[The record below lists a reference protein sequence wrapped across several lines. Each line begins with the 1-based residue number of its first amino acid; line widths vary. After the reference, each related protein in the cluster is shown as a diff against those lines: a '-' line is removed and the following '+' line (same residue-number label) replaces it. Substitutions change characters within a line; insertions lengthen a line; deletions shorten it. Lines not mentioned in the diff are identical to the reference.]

1 MRHWLFAQTSDYNLP
16 MNIDWQTIFVPS
28 APILETIIRG
38 TVMYLVL
45 FVVLRLTFKRIGSG
59 SIGLGDVLMIAL
71 VAAASQ
77 NAMAREHV
85 SVTDGVILVATIS
98 GWSYALDWLGTRSPR
113 FQRFYNPP
121 ALLLVKNGRL
131 LHHNMRQE
139 LITEDELL
147 GHLHH
152 AGLDDIR
159 QVREAY
165 IEGDGTITF
174 ISEKTT

>member
-1 MRHWLFAQTSDYNLP
+1 
-16 MNIDWQTIFVPS
+16 MNIDWHSIFVPS
-28 APILETIIRG
+28 EPILETIIRG
-38 TVMYLVL
+38 TVMYLAL
-45 FVVLRLTFKRIGSG
+45 FVVLRLTFRRIGNG
-59 SIGLGDVLMIAL
+59 SIGLGDVLLIAL

-85 SVTDGVILVATIS
+85 SVTDGVVLVATIA

-113 FQRFYNPP
+113 FQRFYHPP

-131 LHHNMRQE
+131 VLQNMRQE

-147 GHLHH
+147 SQLHR
-152 AGLDDIR
+152 AGLEDIR

-165 IEGDGTITF
+165 MEGDGTITF
-174 ISEKTT
+174 IRRRE

>member
-1 MRHWLFAQTSDYNLP
+1 
-16 MNIDWQTIFVPS
+16 MNIDWHSIFVPS
-28 APILETIIRG
+28 EPILETIIRG

-45 FVVLRLTFKRIGSG
+45 FVVLRLTFKRIGSS

-77 NAMAREHV
+77 NAMARDHV
-85 SVTDGVILVATIS
+85 SVTDGIILVATIA
-98 GWSYALDWLGTRSPR
+98 GWSYALDWLGTKSPR
-113 FQRFYNPP
+113 FQRFYHPP
-121 ALLLVKNGRL
+121 PLLLVKNGRL
-131 LHHNMRQE
+131 LPHNMRQE

-147 GHLHH
+147 S
-152 AGLDDIR
+152 

-174 ISEKTT
+174 ICERE

>member
-1 MRHWLFAQTSDYNLP
+1 
-16 MNIDWQTIFVPS
+16 MNIDWRTIFVPS

-45 FVVLRLTFKRIGSG
+45 FVVLRLTFKRIGSS
-59 SIGLGDVLMIAL
+59 SIDLGDMLMIAL

-85 SVTDGVILVATIS
+85 SVTDGIILVATIS

-121 ALLLVKNGRL
+121 ALLLV
-131 LHHNMRQE
+131 
-139 LITEDELL
+139 
-147 GHLHH
+147 
-152 AGLDDIR
+152 
-159 QVREAY
+159 
-165 IEGDGTITF
+165 
-174 ISEKTT
+174 

>member
-1 MRHWLFAQTSDYNLP
+1 
-16 MNIDWQTIFVPS
+16 MNIDWQAIFVPS
-28 APILETIIRG
+28 APILETVIRG

-45 FVVLRLTFKRIGSG
+45 FVILRLTFKRIGSG

-85 SVTDGVILVATIS
+85 SVTDGIILVATIS
-98 GWSYALDWLGTRSPR
+98 GWSYALDWLGTRWPR

-121 ALLLVKNGRL
+121 ALLLVKNGRF
-131 LHHNMRQE
+131 LHKNMRQE

-147 GHLHH
+147 SHLHH
-152 AGLDDIR
+152 AGLEDIR

-165 IEGDGTITF
+165 MEGDGTITF
-174 ISEKTT
+174 IRRRE

>member
-1 MRHWLFAQTSDYNLP
+1 
-16 MNIDWQTIFVPS
+16 MNINWHSIFIPS
-28 APILETIIRG
+28 EPILETFIRG

-45 FVVLRLTFKRIGSG
+45 FVVLRLTFRRIGSG

-77 NAMAREHV
+77 NAMARDHV

-113 FQRFYNPP
+113 FQRFYHPP
-121 ALLLVKNGRL
+121 PLLLVKNGRL
-131 LHHNMRQE
+131 LPHNMRKE

-147 GHLHH
+147 TQLHR
-152 AGLDDIR
+152 AGLEDLS

-174 ISEKTT
+174 IHRRE

>member
-1 MRHWLFAQTSDYNLP
+1 MS
-16 MNIDWQTIFVPS
+16 IDWNSIFIPS
-28 APILETIIRG
+28 DPILETIIRG

-45 FVVLRLTFKRIGSG
+45 FVVLRLTFRRIGSS

-77 NAMAREHV
+77 NAMARDHV

-113 FQRFYNPP
+113 FQRFYHPP
-121 ALLLVKNGRL
+121 PLLLVKNGRL
-131 LHHNMRQE
+131 LPHNMRKE

-147 GHLHH
+147 TQLHR
-152 AGLDDIR
+152 AGLEDLS

-174 ISEKTT
+174 IHRRE

>member
-1 MRHWLFAQTSDYNLP
+1 
-16 MNIDWQTIFVPS
+16 MNIDWHSVFVPS
-28 APILETIIRG
+28 EPILETIIRG

-45 FVVLRLTFKRIGSG
+45 FAILRLTFKRIGSG

-77 NAMAREHV
+77 NAMARNHV
-85 SVTDGVILVATIS
+85 SVTDGIILVATIS

-131 LHHNMRQE
+131 LPHNMRQE

-147 GHLHH
+147 SQLHH
-152 AGLDDIR
+152 AGLKELS

-174 ISEKTT
+174 IRRRE

>member
-1 MRHWLFAQTSDYNLP
+1 
-16 MNIDWQTIFVPS
+16 MNIDWRSIFVPS

-45 FVVLRLTFKRIGSG
+45 FVILRLTFKRIGSG

-85 SVTDGVILVATIS
+85 SVTDGIILVATIS

-131 LHHNMRQE
+131 ILHNMRKE

-147 GHLHH
+147 SHLHH
-152 AGLDDIR
+152 AGLEDLS

-174 ISEKTT
+174 ICQKN

>member
-1 MRHWLFAQTSDYNLP
+1 MT
-16 MNIDWQTIFVPS
+16 IDWRSIFVPS
-28 APILETIIRG
+28 APILETVVRG

-45 FVVLRLTFKRIGSG
+45 FVILRLTFKRIGSG

-85 SVTDGVILVATIS
+85 SVTDGIILVATIS
-98 GWSYALDWLGTRSPR
+98 GWSYGLDWLGSRWPR

-147 GHLHH
+147 AHLHH

-174 ISEKTT
+174 ICEKPT